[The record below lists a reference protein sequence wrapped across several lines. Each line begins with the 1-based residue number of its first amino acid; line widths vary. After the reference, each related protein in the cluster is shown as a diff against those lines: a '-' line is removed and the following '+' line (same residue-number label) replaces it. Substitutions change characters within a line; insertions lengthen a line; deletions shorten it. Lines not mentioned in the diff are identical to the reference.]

1 MAVFVQL
8 RRPMKPKPSFM
19 RQAIAM
25 AERGVR
31 AGQTPFG
38 AVIVR
43 GSRVVARAHNG
54 VWRTT
59 DSTAHAEVRCI
70 RLACRNLQ
78 TVDLSGC
85 IIYSTCEPCPMC
97 FAACHWAKLDAIV
110 YGTRI
115 ADAARL
121 GFSELSISNREMKR
135 RGKSPIVVV
144 GDVLRRGNLRLFEM
158 FEKRKDRRLY

>member
-1 MAVFVQL
+1 
-8 RRPMKPKPSFM
+8 M
-19 RQAIAM
+19 RLAIAA

-43 GSRVVARAHNG
+43 GSRVVAGAHNG

-70 RLACRNLQ
+70 RAACRKLR

-85 IIYSTCEPCPMC
+85 VIYSTCEPCPMC

-110 YGTRI
+110 YGARI

-135 RGKSPIVVV
+135 KGKSPIRVV
-144 GDVLRRGNLRLFEM
+144 GDVLRRESLRLFELW
-158 FEKRKDRRLY
+158 ERVGKGRLY